1 MKVKKWPKG
10 LKARVKKIAREKD
23 KAAKNKARESA
34 IEAARRYV
42 ASGGNGTKPD
52 LTK

>member
-1 MKVKKWPKG
+1 MKKWPKG
-10 LKARVKKIAREKD
+10 LRARVNKIAREKE
-23 KAAKNKARESA
+23 KATKNKARQTA

-52 LTK
+52 LSK